1 MGPTRTDVKWAIERR
16 KVNQHIR
23 FIPMNFLLEKVSM
36 AAKCS
41 RMFHRAVMEM
51 HMRRRRNPVRVW
63 MLCSGLQRALIV
75 GPFKALSRAGPF
87 KALSRAGSGGELG
100 IIDPACAILIFT
112 GEMA

>member
-41 RMFHRAVMEM
+41 RMFHRAVMET
-51 HMRRRRNPVRVW
+51 HIERRRNSGKMW
-63 MLCSGLQRALIV
+63 MLRSGLQRALIV
-75 GPFKALSRAGPF
+75 GPF

-100 IIDPACAILIFT
+100 IIDPAWTILLFK
-112 GEMA
+112 GEREIV

>member
-1 MGPTRTDVKWAIERR
+1 
-16 KVNQHIR
+16 
-23 FIPMNFLLEKVSM
+23 M

-75 GPFKALSRAGPF
+75 GPFKALSRAEPF

-100 IIDPACAILIFT
+100 IIDPACAILLLK
-112 GEMA
+112 GEREMA